1 MKNTERKASPCI
13 TGGLGSVIKSLSH
26 AKEALPNEAIQNL
39 GLSGFLFKNILHT
52 YNH

>member
-26 AKEALPNEAIQNL
+26 AREALPNKAIQNL